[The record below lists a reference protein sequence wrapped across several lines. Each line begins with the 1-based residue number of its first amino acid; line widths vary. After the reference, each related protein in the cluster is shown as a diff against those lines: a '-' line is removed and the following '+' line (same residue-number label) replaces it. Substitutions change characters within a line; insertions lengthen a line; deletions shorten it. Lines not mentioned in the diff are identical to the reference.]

1 MSDCIFCKIDRG
13 GIPAEKVHEDGDLFV
28 IRDINPQAPTHLLII
43 PKRHIP
49 TLLDLEDADLPVIGR
64 VYDVANRLAR
74 EHGFEKSGYR
84 VVVNCGAGAGQSVFH
99 IHYHLLAGRAMKWP
113 PG

>member
-13 GIPAEKVHEDGDLFV
+13 EIPAEKVHEDGDLFV